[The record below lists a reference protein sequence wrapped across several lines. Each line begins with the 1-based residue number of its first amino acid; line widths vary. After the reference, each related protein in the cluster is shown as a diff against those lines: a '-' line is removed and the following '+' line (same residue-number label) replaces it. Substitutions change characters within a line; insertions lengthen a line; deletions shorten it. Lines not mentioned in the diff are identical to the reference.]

1 MSHKQ
6 LDSIMRDTDHELGDQ
21 VFNDTE
27 WQSLCKEKG
36 ADPSKGLSRSD
47 FLSLYFD
54 GAAHP
59 ASSIKSDFMRIFA
72 EGGTPPP
79 SKNTHTNVPQ
89 KSGQQIDWVPL
100 TAEKLDSLST
110 EDAKMFAAIWAKYAN
125 GEFMS
130 HEKLNSIM
138 RDTDHELEEQLL
150 NGSTQWITAFNDADW
165 VSLCKEK
172 GADPSKGLSKSV

>member
-21 VFNDTE
+21 VFNDSE

-59 ASSIKSDFMRIFA
+59 ESSIKSDFMRIFA

-79 SKNTHTNVPQ
+79 PKGARKSLLQ
-89 KSGQQIDWVPL
+89 KSSQQGDL
-100 TAEKLDSLST
+100 LESQST
-110 EDAKMFAAIWAKYAN
+110 GD
-125 GEFMS
+125 
-130 HEKLNSIM
+130 
-138 RDTDHELEEQLL
+138 
-150 NGSTQWITAFNDADW
+150 
-165 VSLCKEK
+165 
-172 GADPSKGLSKSV
+172 